1 MNPVADSSGCLSL
14 VATPIGNLNDLSK
27 RASDSL
33 SNADLVACEDTRITA
48 RLLEKLSIQVPLIS
62 YREENERSLA
72 IDLANQMEDG
82 KKVTLVSDAGCPNL
96 SDPGFRLVREC
107 HVRGIPVIP
116 VPGPNA
122 ALSALISSGLPTH
135 QFLYLGFLPKKSTA
149 VRKVLEKWK
158 DFEGS
163 LIIYESKYK
172 IEKTLILINEVLG
185 PQRFICLARE
195 ITKVHETIR
204 TGKVPEIIE
213 FFRQRS
219 GKGEFTL
226 VIAPDGYSLQS

>member
-1 MNPVADSSGCLSL
+1 M
-14 VATPIGNLNDLSK
+14 
-27 RASDSL
+27 
-33 SNADLVACEDTRITA
+33 SNADLVTREDTRITA

-135 QFLYLGFLPKKSTA
+135 QFLYLGFLPKKSAA

-185 PQRFICLARE
+185 PQRFYLSCPRNYQSARDDPYW
-195 ITKVHETIR
+195 KS
-204 TGKVPEIIE
+204 P
-213 FFRQRS
+213 
-219 GKGEFTL
+219 
-226 VIAPDGYSLQS
+226 

>member
-1 MNPVADSSGCLSL
+1 MPCSWHSGNS
-14 VATPIGNLNDLSK
+14 
-27 RASDSL
+27 
-33 SNADLVACEDTRITA
+33 
-48 RLLEKLSIQVPLIS
+48 
-62 YREENERSLA
+62 
-72 IDLANQMEDG
+72 
-82 KKVTLVSDAGCPNL
+82 
-96 SDPGFRLVREC
+96 
-107 HVRGIPVIP
+107 

-135 QFLYLGFLPKKSTA
+135 QFLYLGFLPKKSAA

-226 VIAPDGYSLQS
+226 VIAPDGYSFNHN